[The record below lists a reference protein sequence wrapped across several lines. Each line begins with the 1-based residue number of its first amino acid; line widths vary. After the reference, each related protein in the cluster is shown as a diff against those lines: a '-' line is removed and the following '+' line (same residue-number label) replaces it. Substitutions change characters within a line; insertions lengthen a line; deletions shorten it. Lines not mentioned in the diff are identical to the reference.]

1 MGTILFL
8 LTIMMKFTPETP
20 RQSDS
25 SSSNAILSVAFPSL
39 FGTICGI
46 GKNSVKAIWG
56 IGKAGVNICHKVYNP
71 SKGEYTAAFAAAVIF
86 FVLQNKMKNGTLDIS
101 KLPIDV
107 QKFLLKILTS
117 KN

>member
-1 MGTILFL
+1 MGTWGPTILFL

-46 GKNSVKAIWG
+46 GKFSVKAIWG
-56 IGKAGVNICHKVYNP
+56 IGKAGVNICHKVYTP
-71 SKGEYTAAFAAAVIF
+71 SKGEYTAALAATLAVLY
-86 FVLQNKMKNGTLDIS
+86 LQYKMK
-101 KLPIDV
+101 K
-107 QKFLLKILTS
+107 K
-117 KN
+117 